1 MTTRSILAAR
11 VLRCLA
17 AATLGSALAAAL
29 VPGAAFAE
37 PAPAKTLRM
46 VAQADLKIL
55 DPTFT
60 TAYIT
65 RNFGYMVY
73 DTLFGMDSKGV
84 PQPQMVGK
92 YEKSQDGLKWT
103 FTLRPGL
110 KFSDG
115 TPVSTTDVLASIQRW
130 AAHDSTARL
139 MTSAGAQWAATDAQ
153 TFTLTLKQPFGMV
166 LEALAKPSSFPLMI
180 MPERLAKA
188 PTNAP
193 LTEVLG
199 SGPFMF
205 KRDEWVPG
213 NKVVFVKNPYYVP
226 RSEPADGLAGGKK
239 VSFDRMEW
247 LYLPDANS
255 AVDALKNNEVDYI
268 EQLPPD
274 YITPLRADPDI
285 KVGAASTYQGW
296 IIMNQLYP
304 PFNNPKIRHALM
316 EAVNQEQFMA
326 GMGYPAD
333 MTMKFCPSYF
343 ICGGSVASSA
353 GGEAYR
359 TTNLAKAKQDLIDA
373 GYKGEKVVLLVPSD
387 VTYLNAE
394 ALMAAQTMQSIGMK
408 VDMQTMDWASIGARR
423 AKRDAPQ
430 AGGWNVYVT
439 VAGRFDADTPITH
452 ALLSAPCGNNLPGWV
467 CDKQLDDLR
476 ADWVRVSD
484 PGKRQTILDQFQTRA
499 YEVAPTINTGQ
510 YTTAYAVRKTVKG
523 SSKFWG
529 GLPLV
534 WMLHK

>member
-1 MTTRSILAAR
+1 MKRPTLAAR
-11 VLRCLA
+11 ALRCLA
-17 AATLGSALAAAL
+17 AAATAAAIL
-29 VPGAAFAE
+29 TAGAPAQAQ
-37 PAPAKTLRM
+37 PAPVKTLRM

-92 YEKSQDGLKWT
+92 YEKSADGLKWS

-115 TPVSTTDVLASIQRW
+115 APVTTADVLASIQRW
-130 AAHDSTARL
+130 TAHDGTGRL
-139 MTSAGAQWAATDAQ
+139 MTAAGAQWAAADAQ
-153 TFTLTLKQPFGMV
+153 TFTLTLTQPFGLV
-166 LEALAKPSSFPLMI
+166 LDALAKPSSFPLMI

-188 PTNAP
+188 PANAP

-239 VSFDRMEW
+239 VDFDRMEW

-255 AVDALKNNEVDYI
+255 AVAALKNNEVDYI
-268 EQLPPD
+268 EQVPPD
-274 YITPLRADPDI
+274 YIAPLRAESDI
-285 KVGAASTYQGW
+285 KVGSASIYQGW
-296 IIMNQLYP
+296 IIMNQLHP
-304 PFNNPKIRHALM
+304 PFDNPRIRHALL
-316 EAVNQEQFMA
+316 EAVSQEQFMA

-333 MTMKFCPSYF
+333 MTMKFCPGYF
-343 ICGGSVASSA
+343 ICGGSVFSSA

-359 TTNLAKAKQDLIDA
+359 TPDLEKAKKDLIDA

-394 ALMAAQTMQSIGMK
+394 ALMAAQTMQSIGMN

-423 AKRDAPQ
+423 AKRDAPD

-439 VAGRFDADTPITH
+439 VAGRFDADTPVTH
-452 ALLSAPCGNNLPGWV
+452 ALLSAQCGNNLPGWF
-467 CDKQLDDLR
+467 CDKTLDDLR
-476 ADWVRVSD
+476 AAWIRESD
-484 PGKRQTILDQFQTRA
+484 PAKRQAILDRFQARA
-499 YEVAPTINTGQ
+499 YEVAPSINTGQ
-510 YTTAYAVRKTVKG
+510 YTTAYAVRNTVKG
-523 SSKFWG
+523 TEKFWG

-534 WMLHK
+534 WMLDK

>member
-1 MTTRSILAAR
+1 MKRSIFAAYA
-11 VLRCLA
+11 LRCLA
-17 AATLGSALAAAL
+17 AATLAAAL
-29 VPGAAFAE
+29 APAGASAQ

-73 DTLFGMDSKGV
+73 DTLFGLDSKGV

-92 YEKSQDGLKWT
+92 YEKSSDGLKWS

-115 TPVSTTDVLASIQRW
+115 TPVTTADVLASIHRW
-130 AAHDSTARL
+130 MGHDNTGRL
-139 MTSAGAQWAATDAQ
+139 MASAGAEWAAADAQ
-153 TFTLTLKQPFGMV
+153 TFTLTLKQPFGLV

-180 MPERLAKA
+180 MPQRLADEPA
-188 PTNAP
+188 NAP
-193 LTEVLG
+193 IKEVLG
-199 SGPFMF
+199 SGPFIF

-239 VSFDRMEW
+239 VDFDRMEW

-255 AVDALKNNEVDYI
+255 AVAALKNNEVDYI
-268 EQLPPD
+268 EQVPPD
-274 YITPLRADPDI
+274 YITPLRAESAI
-285 KVGAASTYQGW
+285 KVGAASVYQGW

-304 PFNNPKIRHALM
+304 PFNNPKIRHALL
-316 EAVNQEQFMA
+316 EAVNQQEFMA

-333 MTMKFCPSYF
+333 MTMPFCPSYF
-343 ICGGSVASSA
+343 ICGGSVFTSA

-359 TTNLAKAKQDLIDA
+359 KTDLAKAKQDLIA
-373 GYKGEKVVLLVPSD
+373 TGYKGEKVVLLVPSD

-394 ALMAAQTMQSIGMK
+394 ALIAAQTMQSIGMN
-408 VDMQTMDWASIGARR
+408 VDMQTMDWASVGSRR
-423 AKRDAPQ
+423 AKRDAPD

-452 ALLSAPCGNNLPGWV
+452 AYLSAPCGNKLPGWV
-467 CDKQLDDLR
+467 CDKQLDELR
-476 ADWVRVSD
+476 AAWVKESD
-484 PGKRQTILDQFQTRA
+484 PAKRQAILDQFQTRA
-499 YEVAPTINTGQ
+499 YEVAPTISTGQ

-534 WMLHK
+534 WMLHKE

>member
-1 MTTRSILAAR
+1 MTKRSTLAAR
-11 VLRCLA
+11 AVRCLTA
-17 AATLGSALAAAL
+17 AALGSALVATLAPAT
-29 VPGAAFAE
+29 AFAE
-37 PAPAKTLRM
+37 PAPPTTLRM

-73 DTLFGMDSKGV
+73 DTLFGMNSKGV
-84 PQPQMVGK
+84 PEPQMVGK
-92 YEKSQDGLKWT
+92 YEKSPDGLKWS

-115 TPVSTTDVLASIQRW
+115 TPVTTADVLASIHRW
-130 AAHDSTARL
+130 ESHDTTARL
-139 MTSAGAQWAATDAQ
+139 MTEAGAQWAAKDPQ

-166 LEALAKPSSFPLMI
+166 LDALAKPSSFPLMI
-180 MPERLAKA
+180 MPARVANE
-188 PTNAP
+188 PTTAP
-193 LTEVLG
+193 LKDVIG

-205 KRDEWVPG
+205 KRDERVPDS
-213 NKVVFVKNPYYVP
+213 KVVFVKNPYYVP

-274 YITPLRADPDI
+274 YITSLRSDPNI

-304 PFNNPKIRHALM
+304 PFNNPKIRHALL
-316 EAVNQEQFMA
+316 EAVNQQEFMA

-333 MTMKFCPSYF
+333 MTMKFCPSFF
-343 ICGGSVASSA
+343 ICGGSVASTA
-353 GGEAYR
+353 GGEAYAK
-359 TTNLAKAKQDLIDA
+359 TDLAKAKQDLIAA
-373 GYKGEKVVLLVPSD
+373 GYKGEKVTLLVPSD

-394 ALMAAQTMQSIGMK
+394 ALMAAQTMKSIGMN

-423 AKRDAPQ
+423 ARRDPPQ
-430 AGGWNVYVT
+430 SGGWNVYVT

-452 ALLSAPCGNNLPGWV
+452 AILSAPCGNNLPGWV

-476 ADWVRVSD
+476 AAWVRETD
-484 PGKRQTILDQFQTRA
+484 PAKRQAILDQFQTRA
-499 YEVAPTINTGQ
+499 YEVAPMINTGQ
-510 YTTAYAVRKTVKG
+510 YTTAYAVRKDVKG